1 MMFIGTFSAIHRVP
15 PDEDAH
21 SVLIPSQKSGHLM
34 NYRKLKAT
42 SLTVVL
48 ALIAPVAHADGM
60 NASVSAIPSLKQH
73 TAPLDAS
80 LRSLRTGLLKDA
92 KECADNANGMGAT
105 AQYHADI
112 KKTVETQSIVG
123 FEVTGSS
130 QCDGAHPNA
139 YQYGISYRIKD
150 GKRFDLNEVYAVGH
164 RDSGSLFLTKESVV
178 PVMAEFRRINAGKPD
193 CLDAST
199 FNDEYLMSKAFTLA
213 VRTDGSLQFYFD
225 TAYVE
230 AACFAPIR
238 LGAQAVSAFK
248 DGKKAVQ
255 YGLP

>member
-1 MMFIGTFSAIHRVP
+1 MMFICTSSAIHRVP
-15 PDEDAH
+15 PDEDVH
-21 SVLIPSQKSGHLM
+21 SFLIPSQQSGHLM
-34 NYRKLKAT
+34 NYRSLIVA
-42 SLTVVL
+42 SLTLVL
-48 ALIAPVAHADGM
+48 ASLAPVAHAGGM
-60 NASVSAIPSLKQH
+60 NASVSAIPALNQH

-80 LRSLRTGLLKDA
+80 LRSLRAGILKDA
-92 KECADNANGMGAT
+92 KECADNASGMGAT

-112 KKTVETQSIVG
+112 KKTVETPSIVG

-150 GKRFDLNEVYAVGH
+150 GKRFDLTEVYAVGH
-164 RDSGSLFLTKESVV
+164 RDSGSLFLTKESVA
-178 PVMAEFRRINAGKPD
+178 PVMAEFKRINAGKPD

-248 DGKKAVQ
+248 DRKKAAQ

>member
-1 MMFIGTFSAIHRVP
+1 
-15 PDEDAH
+15 
-21 SVLIPSQKSGHLM
+21 M
-34 NYRKLKAT
+34 NWRNLVAM

-48 ALIAPVAHADGM
+48 ALHAAVAHADGM
-60 NASVSAIPSLKQH
+60 NATVSAIPSLKEH

-80 LRSLRTGLLKDA
+80 LRSLRTGILRDA
-92 KECADNANGMGAT
+92 KECADNASGMGAT
-105 AQYHADI
+105 AQYHANI
-112 KKTVETQSIVG
+112 KKTVETQTIVG

-130 QCDGAHPNA
+130 QCDGAHPGA

-164 RDSGSLFLTKESVV
+164 RQSGSLFLTKESVV
-178 PVMAEFRRINAGKPD
+178 PVMAEFKRINAGKPD

-199 FNDEYLMSKAFTLA
+199 CNDEYLTSKAFTLA

-238 LGAQAVSAFK
+238 SGAQAVSAFR
-248 DGKKAVQ
+248 DEKKAAQ

>member
-1 MMFIGTFSAIHRVP
+1 MP
-15 PDEDAH
+15 LDEDVH
-21 SVLIPSQKSGHLM
+21 SFLIPSQKSGHLV
-34 NYRKLKAT
+34 NCRNLIAT

-48 ALIAPVAHADGM
+48 ASLAPVAHADGM
-60 NASVSAIPSLKQH
+60 NASVSVIPALKQH

-80 LRSLRTGLLKDA
+80 LRSLRAGILKDA
-92 KECADNANGMGAT
+92 KECADNASGMGAT

-112 KKTVETQSIVG
+112 KKTVETPSIVG

-130 QCDGAHPNA
+130 QCDGAHPSA

-178 PVMAEFRRINAGKPD
+178 PVMAEFKRINAGKPD

-199 FNDEYLMSKAFTLA
+199 FDDEYLMSKAFTLA
-213 VRTDGSLQFYFD
+213 VRTDGGLQFYFD

-238 LGAQAVSAFK
+238 LSAQAVSAFK
-248 DGKKAVQ
+248 DGKRAAE